1 MGLLQQKF
9 TGIVLGILVIED
21 LVAVVMMVVLST
33 LAVGKHFEGKEMLES
48 ILKLAAFLIFWST
61 LGIYLIPTLLKKIRR
76 FTSNEILLITSLG
89 LCLGMVMIATKA
101 GFSAALGAFV
111 MGSLLAETVEAEKIA
126 HIVQPVKDLFA
137 SIFFVSVGMMIDP
150 AMISPYS
157 AAYCPMNIFSPSWIV
172 FFASDFK

>member
-1 MGLLQQKF
+1 M
-9 TGIVLGILVIED
+9 GILVIED

-48 ILKLAAFLIFWST
+48 ILKLAAFLIFWSA

-101 GFSAALGAFV
+101 GFSAALGALSW
-111 MGSLLAETVEAEKIA
+111 GPCWQRPLKRKKSY
-126 HIVQPVKDLFA
+126 
-137 SIFFVSVGMMIDP
+137 
-150 AMISPYS
+150 ISYS
-157 AAYCPMNIFSPSWIV
+157 R
-172 FFASDFK
+172 

>member
-1 MGLLQQKF
+1 MWHDVHRLYSGECNGVLPHEQYFLGGMLSMSSTAIVFKAFNDMGLLQQKF

-21 LVAVVMMVVLST
+21 LVAVVMMVILST

-48 ILKLAAFLIFWST
+48 ILKLAAFLIFWSA

-111 MGSLLAETVEAEKIA
+111 MGSLLAETVEAEKS
-126 HIVQPVKDLFA
+126 HI
-137 SIFFVSVGMMIDP
+137 S
-150 AMISPYS
+150 YS
-157 AAYCPMNIFSPSWIV
+157 R
-172 FFASDFK
+172 

>member
-1 MGLLQQKF
+1 
-9 TGIVLGILVIED
+9 
-21 LVAVVMMVVLST
+21 MMVILST

-48 ILKLAAFLIFWST
+48 ILKLAAFLIFWSA

-150 AMISPYS
+150 A
-157 AAYCPMNIFSPSWIV
+157 
-172 FFASDFK
+172 